1 VTDNW
6 MCAMIRKMFR
16 RPQPSLPL
24 AVREASH
31 ELANAAAAA
40 QGSAIRLKREVDV
53 LAALVEAIRREA
65 DKRGQ

>member
-1 VTDNW
+1 MTDNW

-16 RPQPSLPL
+16 RPQRSLPM

-40 QGSAIRLKREVDV
+40 QGTAIRLKREVDV
-53 LAALVEAIRREA
+53 LAALAEAIRREV
-65 DKRGQ
+65 DERGQ

>member
-16 RPQPSLPL
+16 RPQHSLPM

-40 QGSAIRLKREVDV
+40 QGTAIRLKREVDV
-53 LAALVEAIRREA
+53 LAALAEAIRREV
-65 DKRGQ
+65 DERGQ